1 MMREVPVDPLLAV
14 FTDDVIAKLEARR
27 HPTEQLTQRLK
38 VLRAE
43 ARVLKSE

>member
-27 HPTEQLTQRLK
+27 HPTVQLTQRLK
-38 VLRAE
+38 VLRTDGQ
-43 ARVLKSE
+43 